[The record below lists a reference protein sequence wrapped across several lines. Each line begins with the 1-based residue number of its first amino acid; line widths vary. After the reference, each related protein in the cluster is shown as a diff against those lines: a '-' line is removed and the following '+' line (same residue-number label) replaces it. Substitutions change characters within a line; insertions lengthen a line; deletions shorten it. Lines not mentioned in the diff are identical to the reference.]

1 MAETL
6 TLDDLKTLQR
16 PFALDE
22 HEFNKR
28 GFCYVKEYFVTKRLE
43 EVDPAWQFEVID
55 VHRTGVGEQLAV
67 VTARMTVNG
76 VTRSSTGMQAV
87 EYTNV
92 KDAQG
97 KVTGKTET
105 EAGEAEK
112 GATTD
117 ALRRCARLFG
127 VGRYILLMGDSVK
140 NEKQLADWLKKHYS
154 ATGNGTQ
161 AGQQQS
167 QSTPSKP
174 ANAQQS
180 PAGNGNQPKPPV
192 WWKHVID
199 TVKSL
204 PHFGGQP
211 KHVISALNKM
221 IGAGEIMESWAASE
235 VIAAVKAKYDADE
248 APAIDYSNEDI
259 PF

>member
-1 MAETL
+1 MSDTL
-6 TLDDLKTLQR
+6 SHEDLKILQR

-43 EVDPAWQFEVID
+43 EVDPAWQFEVVD
-55 VHRTGVGEQLAV
+55 VHRTGVGDQLAV

-87 EYTNV
+87 EYTNQ
-92 KDAQG
+92 KDAKG
-97 KVTGKTET
+97 NITGKTET

-154 ATGNGTQ
+154 APQAGNLNGTAQ
-161 AGQQQS
+161 AQGELKITGVKAVKVVHKGDKKWLDAGGVTFWSRQAF
-167 QSTPSKP
+167 TDAGYDTETWTKP
-174 ANAQQS
+174 
-180 PAGNGNQPKPPV
+180 G
-192 WWKHVID
+192 VIQLKEVPFTVVY
-199 TVKSL
+199 TVKDN
-204 PHFGGQP
+204 FKNGV
-211 KHVISALNKM
+211 KVIP
-221 IGAGEIMESWAASE
+221 E
-235 VIAAVKAKYDADE
+235 
-248 APAIDYSNEDI
+248 
-259 PF
+259 